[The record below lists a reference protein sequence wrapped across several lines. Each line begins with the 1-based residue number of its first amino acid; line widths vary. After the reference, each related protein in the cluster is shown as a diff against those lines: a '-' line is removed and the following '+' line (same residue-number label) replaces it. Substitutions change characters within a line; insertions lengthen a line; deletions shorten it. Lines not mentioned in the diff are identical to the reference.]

1 MASSRITLALLTAFT
16 VCAQQTTGPLT
27 NPRIGDMVLAGVS
40 QTEIIRIISTAPQ
53 ISFDLRPGSTDNLL
67 KVGVSEAIIKAMAA
81 REAGIGPPQSAF
93 AATFEPAQAMPQPKA
108 ITAAPQKDSDPRTRI
123 FVAESAVWE
132 ASSFNVAHASSSFVG
147 AFGSSRVGLTKLTIA
162 VMN

>member
-1 MASSRITLALLTAFT
+1 MTSLRTTLALLTAFT

-93 AATFEPAQAMPQPKA
+93 AATFEPAEAMPQPKA
-108 ITAAPQKDSDPRTRI
+108 ITAAPQKGSDPRTRI
-123 FVAESAVWE
+123 FLRKAQFGRRAVSTWRTRPALSSGHSAPP
-132 ASSFNVAHASSSFVG
+132 ASD
-147 AFGSSRVGLTKLTIA
+147 
-162 VMN
+162 